1 MFVKKTMAALAL
13 VAIATTSSAFGAYE
27 EIECSAD
34 AVFAANS
41 CSQCFT
47 GGAQSTGANIGLLSD
62 LWVNTGNTDQLVY
75 KEEQEM
81 PTMLSLGGAT
91 WSQTPSAENFWEY
104 TNEFN
109 SLYSETEDAF
119 VLTAGEK
126 VNWIKSK
133 LGYAYKLDQNP
144 AAQDDNIGLLVY
156 TLITHA
162 LTEGIIDEQGIEHKE
177 CVLFTSNAGEAPVV
191 TTPETPEEP
200 KRLPETG
207 AEHVLLLMIALL
219 LGFGFFKFRKQA

>member
-1 MFVKKTMAALAL
+1 MFVKKTIAALAL

-27 EIECSAD
+27 EIECSSD

-47 GGAQSTGANIGLLSD
+47 GGTQSTGANIGLLSD
-62 LWVNTGNTDQLVY
+62 LWANTGNTDQLVY

-91 WSQTPSAENFWEY
+91 WSQTPSSENFWEY
-104 TNEFN
+104 TTEFN

-119 VLTAGEK
+119 VLQAGEK

-133 LGYAYKLDQNP
+133 LGYAYTLDQNP
-144 AAQDDNIGLLVY
+144 AAQDENIGLLVY
-156 TLITHA
+156 NLTTHA
-162 LTEGIIDEQGIEHKE
+162 LMDGIIDEQGIDHKE
-177 CVLFTSNAGEAPVV
+177 CVLFTSNAGEAPAVV
-191 TTPETPEEP
+191 SETPTEP